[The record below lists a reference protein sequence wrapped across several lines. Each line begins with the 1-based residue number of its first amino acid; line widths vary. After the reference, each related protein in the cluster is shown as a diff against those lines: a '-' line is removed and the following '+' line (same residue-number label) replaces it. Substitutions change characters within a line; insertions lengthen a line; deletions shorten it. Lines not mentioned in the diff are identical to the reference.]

1 MGKRVSR
8 LHRSPAGE
16 RAEPDPSRERPPG
29 DPPADAGAPLR
40 AASDGR
46 RVRERILTTAIW
58 VSFGLHLVL
67 LLALPGPGGVE
78 AAASPSVTLQLRS
91 PSVESPSVE
100 SPATEPLPTE
110 EEGSPKAPED
120 TEPVPPPDG
129 ADDDKAMEADE
140 GAEPPPSSPV
150 EPDRDGESAE
160 SATEAVVE
168 AVVEPLS
175 SHPATD
181 DAARIEALLERTRTA
196 LSGPDPRERYLV
208 VEVFN
213 RVKQALDQA
222 HDASPLHRR
231 LGEVDP
237 SRKTCL
243 LSFRID
249 GDGYI
254 FDLGLRTPPG
264 RASALDL
271 EALHAAIYAINPLPA
286 PPPSLE
292 TPIERTFEFTF
303 P

>member
-8 LHRSPAGE
+8 LHRSPVGG
-16 RAEPDPSRERPPG
+16 RAKPDPSRERPPG
-29 DPPADAGAPLR
+29 DPPAAAGAPLR

-91 PSVESPSVE
+91 PSVEPM
-100 SPATEPLPTE
+100 PTTEPLPTE

-120 TEPVPPPDG
+120 AEPAPPPDE
-129 ADDDKAMEADE
+129 ADEAMEADE
-140 GAEPPPSSPV
+140 GAEEPAEPPPSSPV
-150 EPDRDGESAE
+150 EPDRDGESA
-160 SATEAVVE
+160 TE